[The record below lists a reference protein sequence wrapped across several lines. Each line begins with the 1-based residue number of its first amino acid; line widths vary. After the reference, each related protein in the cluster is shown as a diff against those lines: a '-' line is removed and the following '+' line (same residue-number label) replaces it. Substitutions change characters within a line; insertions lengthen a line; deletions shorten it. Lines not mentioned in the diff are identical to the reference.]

1 VTDSTSWQLA
11 LMRSRLSTLERKAG
25 QPHADNP
32 RLLAECVREL
42 KSTFD
47 FLQAA
52 GERLRDAD
60 SELKKVQRAV
70 MHGNDR
76 FRALVDL
83 MPDGFVT
90 TDLGGLIVEANLSA
104 ARLLNLSQR
113 ALSGRPLHMFLNGE
127 RVEFLRFIKDLPAA
141 TAPQERE
148 LRLRPRERH
157 FVSVLARVGIVR
169 DADGHAVALHWVLRP
184 ATAHAAAQASPVPLT
199 DASDAW
205 TAVTD

>member
-25 QPHADNP
+25 QPHSDSS

-60 SELKKVQRAV
+60 AELKKVQRAV
-70 MHGNDR
+70 LQSHDR
-76 FRALVDL
+76 FKTLVDL
-83 MPDGFVT
+83 LPDGFVT
-90 TDLGGLIVEANLSA
+90 TDLTGLIVEANVAA

-113 ALSGRPLHMFLNGE
+113 ALAGRPLHMFLNGE
-127 RVEFLRFIKDLPAA
+127 RVEFLRFVKDLPAVA
-141 TAPQERE
+141 APQERE

-157 FVSVLARVGIVR
+157 YISVLARVGIVR
-169 DADGHAVALHWVLRP
+169 DAEGHAVALHWVLRS
-184 ATAHAAAQASPVPLT
+184 AAAQQSPVSLAET
-199 DASDAW
+199 ADAW
-205 TAVTD
+205 TAVAD